1 MTRKLKHHE
10 QKLLRKVDFITWKQ
24 DNDHRDAAVRRRYM
38 IQKPEDYNKY
48 NRLCG
53 VSSYYDTIAH
63 ASARERS
70 TGSSQRQSLRQL
82 AHRLSLL
89 PPDNPVRRKTEKLL
103 LDKLYDMGILSSA
116 SKLSSVENNV
126 TVSAFA
132 RRRLPVVMTRLRMAE
147 HLKAAVTM
155 IEQGHV
161 RVGTE
166 VITDPAFLVTRSMEA
181 CASWLLQKALKAS
194 FPSMFKERP
203 INSRQDFVTWAPGSK
218 IKRNIMKYR
227 DKLDDFELL

>member
-1 MTRKLKHHE
+1 MRK
-10 QKLLRKVDFITWKQ
+10 
-24 DNDHRDAAVRRRYM
+24 
-38 IQKPEDYNKY
+38 
-48 NRLCG
+48 
-53 VSSYYDTIAH
+53 
-63 ASARERS
+63 
-70 TGSSQRQSLRQL
+70 L

-89 PPDNPVRRKTEKLL
+89 PPENTVRQKYEKLL
-103 LDKLYDMGILSSA
+103 LDKGYDVGVLSTT
-116 SKLSSVENNV
+116 SKLSAVEHGA

-147 HLKAAVTM
+147 TIQAATKF

-166 VITDPAFLVTRSMEA
+166 TVTDPAFLVTRSME
-181 CASWLLQKALKAS
+181 
-194 FPSMFKERP
+194 
-203 INSRQDFVTWAPGSK
+203 DFVTWTVGSK